1 MKIIV
6 NTIINKNLKCNI
18 FKIIYFYIS
27 FFTTF
32 ESISLFFHLKL
43 HFMKRPSGLV
53 LLLTA
58 MLSLF
63 AIYSCEEKPGPSEPA
78 TLELDPSEG
87 IVFDA
92 QGGTKTVKVI
102 SNRDWSV
109 ESDQPDYFA
118 VQRTTDTTF
127 TVTVGTNE
135 NEEAVPAAIITVTA
149 GEGNDSVTKTLNVS
163 QNGKDPLTLSIT
175 LENITATSADMK
187 VVPSYDNARFYYD
200 VLAVHVLDEH
210 HSGDLAVYMEN
221 MMAEA
226 VSTFG
231 DIESALEAICSTGE
245 QSYQFTG
252 QIPETE
258 YIAFAAGLDDEGK
271 VSSEIAFEKYTT
283 LALENANF
291 DVEFANI
298 AHKGFDYTVTPS
310 DGTMTYYHCIRPVF
324 GYNDLSDEELR
335 QTIINEDSFMID
347 FFATSGETTYTNEN
361 VYLADTGY
369 MVLIFGWSSGAPTTE
384 IARFYTRTLAPET
397 SPEKCTFSFEV
408 SGITARSAS
417 VTITPSD
424 EFVPYIFDAIA
435 EKDYE
440 SYKDDM
446 NGYVKTYI
454 AENVPDLD
462 YGRWDGVQQDTY
474 WSVLEP
480 GTTYYNWAAC
490 VDEYGNVIKVTVSEP
505 FTTLPKQESSAS
517 VSAEITGYFNGDEL
531 AELYPEDYSDGKGM
545 AYVQVEFSVNEDAS
559 TWYGGM
565 FKEDPND
572 HTSNI
577 SDDEIAEIL
586 ASQGTWCPTG
596 KLYWAEW
603 DAEYTILAVA
613 IGKDENYSKVFRHTV
628 TFTKDGANDISEFV
642 KPENP
647 FAYNASESS
656 LEIPAYTPKVV
667 MYRTKSE

>member
-1 MKIIV
+1 
-6 NTIINKNLKCNI
+6 
-18 FKIIYFYIS
+18 
-27 FFTTF
+27 
-32 ESISLFFHLKL
+32 
-43 HFMKRPSGLV
+43 MKRPSGLV

-63 AIYSCEEKPGPSEPA
+63 AIYSCEEKPGPTEPA
-78 TLELDPSEG
+78 ALTLNPSEE

-92 QGGTKTVKVI
+92 KGGTETVKVT
-102 SNRDWSV
+102 SNREWSV

-127 TVTVGTNE
+127 TVTAEPNE

-163 QNGKDPLTLSIT
+163 QKGKDPLVLAIT
-175 LENITATSADMK
+175 LDNITATSADMK
-187 VVPSYDNARFYYD
+187 VVPSYDNARYYYD
-200 VLAVHVLDEH
+200 VLAVSVLNEH

-226 VSTFG
+226 VNNFG
-231 DIESALEAICSTGE
+231 DVESALETICSTGE
-245 QSYQFTG
+245 QTWQFTG

-271 VSSEIAFEKYTT
+271 VSSEIASEKYTT

-310 DGTMTYYHCIRPVF
+310 DVTMTYYHCIRPVF

-335 QTIINEDSFMID
+335 QTIINEDSFFID
-347 FFATSGETTYTNEN
+347 FYATSGETTYTNEN

-397 SPEKCTFSFEV
+397 SPEKCTFSFKV
-408 SGITARSAS
+408 SGVTARSAS

-440 SYKDDM
+440 LYKDDM

-517 VSAEITGYFNGDEL
+517 VSAEITGYFNGDEIL
-531 AELYPEDYSDGKGM
+531 ELYPDDYNEEEAKGM